1 MDSLASSRVAMR
13 PQVGSYSRIM
23 HQSASRRFFLVAA
36 ASVALLPALPTST
49 ANAEGLTS
57 LFQIERSKNAN
68 EIHYAAQVAKDG
80 ALNAKEPVAAFWVM
94 KAEDGRR
101 EGLTFLERKMAYGV
115 DVTARGAE
123 YDLKLAAAPERA
135 IKLMNVGGS
144 WRAQTMLNGKSAYL
158 RKIFIQ
164 TKEGGVMPTVVSID
178 LYGEDVASGKT
189 IQEHVNK

>member
-1 MDSLASSRVAMR
+1 MNT
-13 PQVGSYSRIM
+13 
-23 HQSASRRFFLVAA
+23 SASRRFFLVAA
-36 ASVALLPALPTST
+36 ASLALLPALSARP
-49 ANAEGLTS
+49 AQAEGLTS

-80 ALNAKEPVAAFWVM
+80 ALNTKEPVAAFWVM

-101 EGLTFLERKMAYGV
+101 EGLTFMERKMAYGV

-123 YDLKLAAAPERA
+123 WDLKLAAAPDRA
-135 IKLMNVGGS
+135 IKLINVGGR
-144 WRAQTMLNGKSAYL
+144 WRAQTMVSGKSAYL
-158 RKIFIQ
+158 QRIFIT

-178 LYGEDVASGKT
+178 LYGEDATSGKV